1 MTQTTLE
8 LDVRCSRSWPESS
21 RATPGSL
28 GRASEHRGQESSA
41 SQVVPSLALRALPLD
56 AGQDQRPSWLP
67 VDRCSGANPSPS
79 SALRRGMPVNVVW
92 TDGRS
97 YPPVV
102 STWDARGVVVAF
114 PNGQTN
120 MVPLR
125 AVRLRGPEFD
135 VRSTV
140 VVQSRV
146 IERQTMVI
154 RCKHCGEITA
164 LDGSRCRNC
173 GSPSFK

>member
-1 MTQTTLE
+1 MHEIQPVGSVRVLE
-8 LDVRCSRSWPESS
+8 PANAE
-21 RATPGSL
+21 
-28 GRASEHRGQESSA
+28 
-41 SQVVPSLALRALPLD
+41 LA
-56 AGQDQRPSWLP
+56 P
-67 VDRCSGANPSPS
+67 VAHSGANPSPS